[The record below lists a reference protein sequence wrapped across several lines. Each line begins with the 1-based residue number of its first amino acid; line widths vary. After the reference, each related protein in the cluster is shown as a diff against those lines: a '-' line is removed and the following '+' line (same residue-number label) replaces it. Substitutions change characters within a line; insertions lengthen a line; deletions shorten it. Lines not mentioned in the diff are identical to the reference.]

1 MRGLPVTALVAKSG
15 IGKRRRATGVVL
27 LASLWLK
34 VLVLAIGLTQPAQA
48 AEAASPSPEQDLLAA
63 LHVICTSG
71 GVKVLGTPAE
81 DGQTKDGAAKSG
93 LLDCARCCCTPNV
106 ALPMALGAC
115 LAVSIT
121 FIVAPPAPQ
130 MVHPAA
136 LSQTPVNP
144 RAPPLS
150 ILV

>member
-1 MRGLPVTALVAKSG
+1 MTALFTKSG

-27 LASLWLK
+27 VASLWLK

-48 AEAASPSPEQDLLAA
+48 AEASAPSPEQDLLAA

-71 GVKVLGTPAE
+71 GVKVLGAPGD

-93 LLDCARCCCTPNV
+93 LLDCARCCCTPNLAV
-106 ALPMALGAC
+106 PMALGTC
-115 LAVSIT
+115 LVVSVT
-121 FIVAPPAPQ
+121 FIAAPPAPQ
-130 MVHPAA
+130 MGHPAGLA
-136 LSQTPVNP
+136 QSPTNP

>member
-1 MRGLPVTALVAKSG
+1 MRGLPVTALVTKSG

-27 LASLWLK
+27 IASLWLK

-48 AEAASPSPEQDLLAA
+48 AEASAPSPEQDLLAA

-71 GVKVLGTPAE
+71 GVKVLGAPTD
-81 DGQTKDGAAKSG
+81 DGQTSDDAAKSG
-93 LLDCARCCCTPNV
+93 LLDCARCCCTPNLAV
-106 ALPMALGAC
+106 PMVPGTC

-121 FIVAPPAPQ
+121 FITAPLTAQ
-130 MVHPAA
+130 MVHPGG
-136 LSQTPVNP
+136 LSQTPVNS

-150 ILV
+150 IFV